1 MAAVSV
7 RSSSPGADAS
17 YGIAAASDRLRV
29 EEGSG
34 NVQNALFFHK
44 RSFYCKVFCRS
55 FLIFHYGFQIEYTLR
70 KVPWCYPRFL
80 YIKWI
85 MHSNHFITM

>member
-34 NVQNALFFHK
+34 NVQNALFFH
-44 RSFYCKVFCRS
+44 
-55 FLIFHYGFQIEYTLR
+55 
-70 KVPWCYPRFL
+70 
-80 YIKWI
+80 
-85 MHSNHFITM
+85 